1 MPPDQKTSLV
11 IYKSKSSSVKYNGSN
26 DIYLE
31 LLSILYLFDT
41 NQYYEMIDMIQRVFK
56 NLEAIRE
63 YIEVRVNKEYY
74 TNENICFLFT
84 NTDIDEVNIMIQNIE
99 ENLFLTLLNIEMYNK
114 GCKHLVQNI
123 KTIINEYNLI
133 YYCDIAYYEWRE
145 RAADALIFN
154 QIHIKNTKKDIE
166 IINNKIETQKA
177 IKKNKS
183 KWYNPNTWLELDF
196 DIDISINP

>member
-1 MPPDQKTSLV
+1 MSTNQKTSLV
-11 IYKSKSSSVKYNGSN
+11 IYKTNSTPIKYKGNS

-31 LLSILYLFDT
+31 LLSILYLFNN

-63 YIEVRVNKEYY
+63 YIEVNVEKKYSV
-74 TNENICFLFT
+74 NENICLLFT
-84 NTDIDEVNIMIQNIE
+84 NNDICEVNIMIKNIE
-99 ENLFLTLLNIEMYNK
+99 ETLFLTLLNIEMYNK

-123 KTIINEYNLI
+123 KMIINEYNFI
-133 YYCDIAYYEWRE
+133 YYCDIAYREWRE

-154 QIHIKNTKKDIE
+154 KIHIQNTTDDIE
-166 IINNKIETQKA
+166 IIKKKIKTQK
-177 IKKNKS
+177 KSKNNTS
-183 KWYNPNTWLELDF
+183 KWYKPNTWFDLDF